1 MRCQCASRHISA
13 TTPTPASRLCSTL
26 IPIRSLFADLNEA
39 HKMRDTTEEQSDCDT
54 LNRAPYAYV
63 YISMHVSV
71 CVCAVAVAVAVAT
84 DDDERETV

>member
-71 CVCAVAVAVAVAT
+71 CVCAVAVAVAT